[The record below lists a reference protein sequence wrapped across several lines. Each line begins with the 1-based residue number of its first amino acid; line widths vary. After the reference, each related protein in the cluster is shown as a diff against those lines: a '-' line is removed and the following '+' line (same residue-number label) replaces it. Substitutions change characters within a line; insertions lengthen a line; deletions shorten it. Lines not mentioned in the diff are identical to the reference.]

1 MKTFRANGKLLI
13 TAEYLVLKGAEAFAI
28 PLNKGQTL
36 SYKTSDFDGLVWKAF
51 TPTQLWFE
59 AVFDD
64 KLNIIETSDSEK
76 ALFLQKLLHLAIEYN
91 SQAKEK
97 LKNCEVTTHLEFEPD
112 WGWGS
117 SSTLFY
123 LLEQWLGVDAFY
135 LMEKTI
141 GGSGYDI
148 ACAKNDNPIIY
159 QLQNSKPKIKKV
171 TFNPHFIDN
180 LGIVFLNK
188 NQKSSTEVKAFLSK
202 DFTDNTTINQ
212 ISELTHKIISA
223 NNLDDFMEYMQT
235 HEKIISTILN
245 IPTLED
251 SIFAD
256 FDGTTKSLGAWGGD
270 FALFASKNNFQQSQV
285 YFKGRGFDTVFRL
298 REVMI

>member
-1 MKTFRANGKLLI
+1 MKTFKANGKLLI
-13 TAEYLVLKGAEAFAI
+13 TAEYLVLKGAEAFAV

-36 SYKTSDFDGLVWKAF
+36 SYKTSDFEGLVWKAF

-59 AVFDD
+59 ALFDN
-64 KLNIIETSDSEK
+64 KLNIVETSDSEK
-76 ALFLQKLLHLAIEYN
+76 VLFLQKVLQLAVDYN
-91 SQAKEK
+91 SNIIER
-97 LKNCEVTTHLEFEPD
+97 LKNCEVITQLEFEPD

-148 ACAKNDNPIIY
+148 ACAKNDSPIIY
-159 QLQNSKPKIKKV
+159 QLYNSKPTVKKV
-171 TFNPHFIDN
+171 NFNPDFIEN

-188 NQKSSTEVKAFLSK
+188 KQKSSTEVKAFLSK
-202 DFTDNTTINQ
+202 DFTDNATINQ
-212 ISELTHKIISA
+212 ISELTHKIIST
-223 NNLDDFMEYMQT
+223 NNLDDFMNYMRT

-245 IPTLED
+245 IPPLEN
-251 SIFAD
+251 SIFSD
-256 FDGTTKSLGAWGGD
+256 FDDTIKSLGAWGGD
-270 FALFASKNNFQQSQV
+270 FALFASKNDFQQSQK
-285 YFKGRGFDTVFRL
+285 YFKKIGFDTVFRFG
-298 REVMI
+298 EVMI

>member
-36 SYKTSDFDGLVWKAF
+36 SCKTSEFDGLVWKAF
-51 TPTQLWFE
+51 TPSGLWFD
-59 AVFDD
+59 AIFDNE
-64 KLNIIETSDSEK
+64 LNIIETSDNEK
-76 ALFLQKLLHLAIEYN
+76 ALFLQKLLRLTIDYN
-91 SQAKEK
+91 SKTKEK
-97 LKNCEVTTHLEFEPD
+97 LKNCEVTTKLEFEPN

-135 LMEKTI
+135 LMENTI

-148 ACAKNDNPIIY
+148 ACAKNNNPIIY
-159 QLQNSKPKIKKV
+159 QLQNSKPTVKKV
-171 TFNPHFIDN
+171 NFNPHFIDN

-188 NQKSSTEVKAFLSK
+188 KQKSSTEVKAFLSK
-202 DFTDNTTINQ
+202 NFTDNAIINQ
-212 ISELTHKIISA
+212 ISELTHKIIST
-223 NNLDDFMEYMQT
+223 NNLDDFMEYMRT

-270 FALFASKNNFQQSQV
+270 FALFTSKNYFQQSQE
-285 YFKGRGFDTVFRL
+285 YFKDRGFDTVFRL
-298 REVMI
+298 SEVMI

>member
-36 SYKTSDFDGLVWKAF
+36 SCKTSDFNGLIWKAF
-51 TPTQLWFE
+51 TPTQLWFD
-59 AVFDD
+59 AVFDA
-64 KLNIIETSDSEK
+64 KLNIIETSDSDK
-76 ALFLQKLLHLAIEYN
+76 ALFLQKVLQLAIDYN
-91 SQAKEK
+91 PNIIEK

-148 ACAKNDNPIIY
+148 ACAKSDSPIIY
-159 QLQNSKPKIKKV
+159 QLQNSKPTIKKV
-171 TFNPHFIDN
+171 NFNPHFIEN

-188 NQKSSTEVKAFLSK
+188 KQNSSSQVKAFLSK
-202 DFTDNTTINQ
+202 DFTDNTIINQ
-212 ISELTHKIISA
+212 MSELTHKIISA
-223 NNLDDFMEYMQT
+223 NNLDDFIEYMRT
-235 HEKIISTILN
+235 HEKIISATLN

-251 SIFAD
+251 SIFSD

-270 FALFASKNNFQQSQV
+270 FALFASKNDFQQSQE
-285 YFKGRGFDTVFRL
+285 YFKDRGFDTVFRL
-298 REVMI
+298 GEVMM

>member
-36 SYKTSDFDGLVWKAF
+36 SCKISEYQGLIWKAF

-59 AVFDD
+59 AVYDD

-76 ALFLQKLLHLAIEYN
+76 ALFLQKVLQLAVDYN
-91 SQAKEK
+91 PNITEK
-97 LKNCEVTTHLEFEPD
+97 LKNCEVTTKLEFEPN

-123 LLEQWLGVDAFY
+123 LLEQWLRIDAFY

-141 GGSGYDI
+141 DGSGYDI
-148 ACAKNDNPIIY
+148 ACAKSGNPIIY
-159 QLQNSKPKIKKV
+159 QLLNSKPTTKKV
-171 TFNPHFIDN
+171 DFNPHYIEN

-188 NQKSSTEVKAFLSK
+188 KQKSSTEVKAFLSK
-202 DFTDNTTINQ
+202 DFSENAIINQ
-212 ISELTHKIISA
+212 ISELTHKIIST
-223 NNLDDFMEYMQT
+223 NNLDDFMEYMRT
-235 HEKIISTILN
+235 HERTISNILN

-256 FDGTTKSLGAWGGD
+256 FDGITKSLGAWGGD
-270 FALFASKNNFQQSQV
+270 FALFASKNDFYKSEE
-285 YFKGRGFDTVFRL
+285 YFKNRGFDTVFKL
-298 REVMI
+298 NEVMI